1 MLLSPEAREIF
12 HQKRIWSGV
21 DSTFAGF
28 RDVLTQKKSVQPS
41 KRIYAFLVGSALVK
55 EWLMPSCY

>member
-28 RDVLTQKKSVQPS
+28 RDVLTQKNQCNHQ
-41 KRIYAFLVGSALVK
+41 K
-55 EWLMPSCY
+55 EFTLFWWDQLW